1 MQIDELID
9 LGTAIVSVVATAGVL
24 LLLPLYLSQRR
35 DVRRLRAGRVR
46 EPEHPA
52 ADLAASEALL
62 DRAET
67 DLEELL
73 GTTAV
78 RPSDEGAPAAP
89 AATPAGGITPTTPL
103 PPARRV
109 TTDRPALQRITMER
123 EALAPHPLWR
133 RFAAR
138 ATQARVLVAVG
149 IAAVLLGAA
158 AIFGSER
165 LLTDGE
171 EGAAPGGLDPSQIEV
186 AVLNGTTASGL
197 ASKVGSDLQ
206 ANGFDLGEVTN
217 ATSGFEQ
224 TVVMFRR
231 GNERQARK
239 VAKTLGVRALQPL
252 GGDDREIARLA
263 GGADVVVIA
272 GEDRARP

>member
-9 LGTAIVSVVATAGVL
+9 LGTAIVSVVATAGFL

-35 DVRRLRAGRVR
+35 DVRRLRAWMAH
-46 EPEHPA
+46 EPDHPA
-52 ADLAASEALL
+52 TDVAASEALL
-62 DRAET
+62 DRAERE
-67 DLEELL
+67 LEELL
-73 GTTAV
+73 GETAV
-78 RPSDEGAPAAP
+78 RPPEEAALAEGVPS
-89 AATPAGGITPTTPL
+89 TTPL

-109 TTDRPALQRITMER
+109 TTERPALQRITMER
-123 EALAPHPLWR
+123 EALAPHPRWR

-138 ATQARVLVAVG
+138 ATQPRVLIAVA

-165 LLTDGE
+165 LLTDGD
-171 EGAAPGGLDPSQIEV
+171 EGPERAGIDPSAIQV
-186 AVLNGTTASGL
+186 SVLNGTTASGL

-217 ATSGFEQ
+217 AEPGFDQ
-224 TVVMFRR
+224 TVVRFRP
-231 GNERQARK
+231 GSERQARR

-252 GGDDREIARLA
+252 GRDDRELIRLA
-263 GGADVVVIA
+263 AGAEVVVIA

>member
-1 MQIDELID
+1 
-9 LGTAIVSVVATAGVL
+9 
-24 LLLPLYLSQRR
+24 
-35 DVRRLRAGRVR
+35 
-46 EPEHPA
+46 
-52 ADLAASEALL
+52 
-62 DRAET
+62 
-67 DLEELL
+67 
-73 GTTAV
+73 
-78 RPSDEGAPAAP
+78 
-89 AATPAGGITPTTPL
+89 
-103 PPARRV
+103 
-109 TTDRPALQRITMER
+109 MER
-123 EALAPHPLWR
+123 DALVAHPRWR

-138 ATQARVLVAVG
+138 ATQPRALVAVG

-171 EGAAPGGLDPSQIEV
+171 EGPVRAGLDPSQIEV

-206 ANGFDLGEVTN
+206 ANGFDLGAVTN
-217 ATSGFEQ
+217 ASPGFDQ

-239 VAKTLGVRALQPL
+239 VANTLGVRAVQPL
-252 GGDDREIARLA
+252 GRDDRDLSRLA
-263 GGADVVVIA
+263 AGADVVVIA